1 MKFSEKVAGKL
12 NELLE
17 KNYDAEKGYKFA
29 AGKVEDANLHDFF
42 ISRANERYD
51 FRKEIKSEIKKY
63 GESPNEATSIEGD
76 IHRAWMNLKASLSSN
91 TEEALL
97 EEAIRGEKTAIAE
110 YEEVIKDTSIL
121 PTTAN
126 MLIKQ
131 KNRIVASLNKVK
143 SLELQD

>member
-17 KNYDAEKGYKFA
+17 KNHDAEKSYKFA
-29 AGKVEDANLHDFF
+29 AEKVDDSKLQEFF
-42 ISRANERYD
+42 VAQGNERYD
-51 FRKEIKSEIKKY
+51 FRKEINSEIRKY
-63 GESPNEATSIEGD
+63 GESPNEAISIEGD

-97 EEAIRGEKTAIAE
+97 EETIRGEKTAVAE
-110 YEEVIKDTSIL
+110 YEEVIKDTDIP

-126 MLIKQ
+126 MLLKQ